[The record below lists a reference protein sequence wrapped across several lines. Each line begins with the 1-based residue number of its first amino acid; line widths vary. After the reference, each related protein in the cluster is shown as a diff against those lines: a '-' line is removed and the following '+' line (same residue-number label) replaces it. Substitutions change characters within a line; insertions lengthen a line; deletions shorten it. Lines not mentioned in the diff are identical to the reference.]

1 MEKLYNLKYDDVAN
15 AERMRDKI
23 VFWIEDTQYSVI
35 VEGKDVGLTPE
46 ELKIKIDGLNCR
58 LSEIDNALDQM
69 QGSYGRFAAPWNAH
83 KIIKKYAKEREALDV
98 LI

>member
-23 VFWIEDTQYSVI
+23 AFWIEDTQYSVI

-46 ELKIKIDGLNCR
+46 ELKIKINGLNSR

-69 QGSYGRFAAPWNAH
+69 QGSQGRFAAPWNAH
-83 KIIKKYAKEREALDV
+83 KIIKKYAKEREVLDAL
-98 LI
+98 I